1 MPHDKLGVDWDGD
14 FCRDSQPEIRSI
26 CMAEIGTWM
35 KKYPNMFLDDGYL
48 KYVGWT
54 LYDKVD
60 YPASVHMT
68 DHLSSVKGTKFMAD
82 CMQYST
88 TPFPSKISIWN
99 ADVKLQKHN
108 TCNSFAH

>member
-1 MPHDKLGVDWDGD
+1 MLGVDWDGD

-60 YPASVHMT
+60 YPI
-68 DHLSSVKGTKFMAD
+68 HL
-82 CMQYST
+82 
-88 TPFPSKISIWN
+88 
-99 ADVKLQKHN
+99 
-108 TCNSFAH
+108 